1 MHTEEDVMAQT
12 RSPRTHVGIWIVIAI
27 VLAAALV
34 GTLWV
39 PFYNHITP
47 ALGGFP
53 FFYWYQLMWVPIV
66 AILSAVAYGLSRL
79 AQRGSGTSA
88 AGPPGTRARGDAGE
102 VS

>member
-1 MHTEEDVMAQT
+1 MAQP
-12 RSPRTHVGIWIVIAI
+12 RPPRTHVGTWIVIAV

-39 PFYNHITP
+39 PFYNHTTP

-79 AQRGSGTSA
+79 AQRGSGTPA
-88 AGPPGTRARGDAGE
+88 ARPPGAQADDTGG